1 MKKYFPQRD
10 FKIMPKLGHDSL
22 GLLNLELFK
31 EMIGGL
37 YNFEAEIVQL
47 QIRSAVWYPS
57 IGEQLLF
64 K

>member
-1 MKKYFPQRD
+1 
-10 FKIMPKLGHDSL
+10 MPKLGHDSL

>member
-1 MKKYFPQRD
+1 MTSVDETRKRCAWDISYMKKYFPQRD

-37 YNFEAEIVQL
+37 
-47 QIRSAVWYPS
+47 
-57 IGEQLLF
+57 
-64 K
+64 